1 MHVEETTQ
9 RRRREAVLVEPLTEV
24 STLVAVRRSR
34 HAVMLAAVVCMVTLA
49 LVALP
54 AGAALGQESTTTTTT
69 EPTPDTTTTTLP
81 TTDPTTT
88 TVPTTDTTITTPPST
103 TVPTPDTTTT
113 TIATDP
119 GGAGKDLGPDETLAP
134 VPAFVNLTDTQRAV
148 LLQLQT
154 TSDILATRRFAL
166 VGLALQVAIAN
177 DQVKAARVREGEAV
191 TCEIFV
197 LAAAA
202 VGRDDATTQA
212 LSVLDTSDANNLAGA
227 VAYAQ
232 SGVSVLDVRRA
243 ALDELARRLESER
256 KSARRARVQAQ
267 ASVADLNALVGA
279 QTQAATDAKDAK
291 DAAESAAESELG
303 SDAVRPHADGITAA
317 LVSAQ
322 AGQTD
327 PILVDGLALPIPGAA
342 LSSPFGIRI
351 DPLGG
356 GAGFHPGLDIEA
368 GSGTPIHAA
377 AAGVVVM
384 AGDCGGYGNCVVID
398 HGTSVATVYAH
409 QSEVFSQVGDQV
421 AVGQVI
427 GLVGSTGKSTGP
439 HLHFEVRFHGIPID
453 PVPTLTG

>member
-1 MHVEETTQ
+1 MDCRTAA
-9 RRRREAVLVEPLTEV
+9 R
-24 STLVAVRRSR
+24 TLVAARGSRRLITLT
-34 HAVMLAAVVCMVTLA
+34 AVLSMVSLAFAAFPIGPALAADPV
-49 LVALP
+49 
-54 AGAALGQESTTTTTT
+54 
-69 EPTPDTTTTTLP
+69 PDTTT
-81 TTDPTTT
+81 
-88 TVPTTDTTITTPPST
+88 T

-113 TIATDP
+113 TVPTVPD
-119 GGAGKDLGPDETLAP
+119 GAGKDLRPDETLAP
-134 VPAFVNLTDTQRAV
+134 VPAFVNLTGTQRAV
-148 LLQLQT
+148 LQQLQT
-154 TSDILATRRFAL
+154 TNDILATRRFAL
-166 VGLALQVAIAN
+166 VGLALHLGTAK
-177 DQVKAARVREGEAV
+177 DEFMAARDREIEAV
-191 TCEIFV
+191 TREVFV
-197 LAAAA
+197 LAVAA
-202 VGRDDATTQA
+202 VDRDDTTTQA

-256 KSARRARVQAQ
+256 KSARRARVRAQ
-267 ASVADLNALVGA
+267 AVVADLNAIVAA
-279 QTQAATDAKDAK
+279 QTQGVTDAKAEK

-377 AAGVVVM
+377 TAGVVVM

-409 QSEVFSQVGDQV
+409 QSEVYSQVGDQV
-421 AVGQVI
+421 AAGQVI
-427 GLVGSTGKSTGP
+427 GLVGSTGRSTGP

-453 PVPTLTG
+453 PMPTLTA